1 MDALVTALGADEE
14 VVYSKTSALQSW
26 LLGYE
31 LTDTIMALCEDS
43 IYFLASKKKI
53 DFLRP
58 LESIKEEKGIPAVKL
73 MIRDKVLVITFKKY
87 TLAHKTANFLT
98 ARMTKTRPTS
108 QSLMMHLRNPEK
120 ERN

>member
-14 VVYSKTSALQSW
+14 VVYSKTSSLQSW

-31 LTDTIMALCEDS
+31 LTDTVMALCEDS

-58 LESIKEEKGIPAVKL
+58 LEAIKEEKGLPVVKL
-73 MIRDKVLVITFKKY
+73 LIRDKVNFNLVMTKLNLIFPFKNIYFRVTKIKPTFKK
-87 TLAHKTANFLT
+87 
-98 ARMTKTRPTS
+98 
-108 QSLMMHLRNPEK
+108 
-120 ERN
+120 

>member
-1 MDALVTALGADEE
+1 MDFISCNDIILKNEDSELGFADMDALVTALGADEE

-31 LTDTIMALCEDS
+31 LTDTVMALCEDS

-58 LESIKEEKGIPAVKL
+58 LEAIKEEKGLPAVKL
-73 MIRDKVLVITFKKY
+73 LIRDKVNHDKY
-87 TLAHKTANFLT
+87 F
-98 ARMTKTRPTS
+98 PCF
-108 QSLMMHLRNPEK
+108 
-120 ERN
+120 

>member
-1 MDALVTALGADEE
+1 MDALITALGADEE

-43 IYFLASKKKI
+43 IYFLSSKKKI

-58 LESIKEEKGIPAVKL
+58 LEAIKEEKGMPNVKL
-73 MIRDKVLVITFKKY
+73 LVRDKVQLIIILNLYKKIGY
-87 TLAHKTANFLT
+87 YFLIG
-98 ARMTKTRPTS
+98 
-108 QSLMMHLRNPEK
+108 
-120 ERN
+120 

>member
-1 MDALVTALGADEE
+1 MDALITALGADEE

-43 IYFLASKKKI
+43 IYFLSSKKKI

-58 LESIKEEKGIPAVKL
+58 LEAIKEEKGMPNVKL
-73 MIRDKVLVITFKKY
+73 LVRDKVQFIIIFNLYKKIGYYFLIGWLLVF
-87 TLAHKTANFLT
+87 
-98 ARMTKTRPTS
+98 S
-108 QSLMMHLRNPEK
+108 EW
-120 ERN
+120 

>member
-1 MDALVTALGADEE
+1 MDALVTALGEDEE

-31 LTDTIMALCEDS
+31 LTDTVMALCEDS

-58 LESIKEEKGIPAVKL
+58 LEAVKEEKGLPAVKL
-73 MIRDKVLVITFKKY
+73 LVRDKVNHHFTFY
-87 TLAHKTANFLT
+87 SEILT
-98 ARMTKTRPTS
+98 TKFNN
-108 QSLMMHLRNPEK
+108 L
-120 ERN
+120 